1 MKQMLFEL
9 SVNLEYMFHEAG
21 ERLEDRMVAAAAAG
35 FRKVE
40 MFTTANRDVP
50 SLKAALAATGCE
62 LISVVTDPRIQLV
75 IEANHDQ
82 FRAMFAQAAAD
93 AEALGCRNVVV
104 PSGSAV
110 PYMKRP
116 VQLAIVAKAIASV
129 VPVAEAHGVTILL
142 EPVNT
147 RVDHPGVLFGM
158 TEDAVAVVEAV
169 ASPSVRLLYDLYHS
183 VTEREDP
190 CAVFPKVAPLVGHVQ
205 IADAPGRGEPGSGK
219 IDWPAMLQ
227 LIGAAGYTGTVGIE
241 CSPTGPTAAAL
252 TYIRELCGEL
262 TQQA

>member
-1 MKQMLFEL
+1 MPFDL
-9 SVNLEYMFHEAG
+9 SVSLEYLFHEAG

-50 SLKAALAATGCE
+50 SLKAALAETGCQ

-75 IEANHDQ
+75 IETNHDQ
-82 FRAMFAQAAAD
+82 FREMFAAAAAD
-93 AEALGCRNVVV
+93 AAALGCRNIVV

-129 VPVAEAHGVTILL
+129 VPVAEAHGLTILL

-147 RVDHPGVLFGM
+147 RMDHPGVLFGM
-158 TEDAVAVVEAV
+158 TEDAVAVVEEV
-169 ASPSVRLLYDLYHS
+169 NSPSVRLLYDLYHS

-190 CAVFPKVAPLVGHVQ
+190 HAVLPAVSHLVGHIQ
-205 IADAPGRGEPGSGK
+205 IADAPGRGEPGSGG
-219 IDWPAMLQ
+219 IDWPAMLK
-227 LIGAAGYTGTVGIE
+227 LIESTGYTGTIGIE

-252 TYIRELCGEL
+252 AYIQGLCAG
-262 TQQA
+262 

>member
-1 MKQMLFEL
+1 MPFEL

-21 ERLEDRMVAAAAAG
+21 DRLEDRMAAAAAAG
-35 FRKVE
+35 FRRVE

-50 SLKAALAATGCE
+50 SLKRALAETGCE

-75 IEANHDQ
+75 IEGNHDQ
-82 FRAMFAQAAAD
+82 FREMFAQAAAD
-93 AEALGCRNVVV
+93 AAELGCCNVVV

-116 VQLAIVAKAIASV
+116 VQLATVAKAIASV
-129 VPVAEAHGVTILL
+129 VSAAEAHGVTILL

-147 RVDHPGVLFGM
+147 RIDHPGVLFGM
-158 TEDAVAVVEAV
+158 TEDAVAVIEAV
-169 ASPSVRLLYDLYHS
+169 NSPRVRLLYDLYHS

-190 CAVFPKVAPLVGHVQ
+190 SAVLPKVAHLLGHIQ

-219 IDWPAMLQ
+219 IDWSAMLR
-227 LIGAAGYTGTVGIE
+227 LIASVGYTGVIGVE
-241 CSPTGPTAAAL
+241 CSPTKPTAEAL
-252 TYIRELCGEL
+252 AYIRELAA
-262 TQQA
+262 QA

>member
-1 MKQMLFEL
+1 MSVEI

-21 ERLEDRMVAAAAAG
+21 ERLEDRMAAAAAAG

-62 LISVVTDPRIQLV
+62 LFATVTDPRIQLV
-75 IEANHDQ
+75 MEAQHDT
-82 FRAMFAQAAAD
+82 FREMFAKAAAEA
-93 AEALGCRNVVV
+93 AELGARRIVV

-116 VQLAIVAKAIASV
+116 VQLEIVARAIASV
-129 VPVAEAHGVTILL
+129 VPVAESHGLTIML

-158 TEDAVAVVEAV
+158 TEDAVAVIEQVN
-169 ASPSVRLLYDLYHS
+169 SPRVRLLYDLYHS
-183 VTEREDP
+183 ITERENP
-190 CAVFPKVAPLVGHVQ
+190 AEVLPAVIRHVEHIQ
-205 IADAPGRGEPGSGK
+205 IADAPGRGEPGSGAV
-219 IDWPAMLQ
+219 DWPAMLR
-227 LIGAAGYTGTVGIE
+227 LIESVGYAGVLGLE
-241 CSPTGPTAAAL
+241 CSVTGPDTPAAL
-252 TYIRELCGEL
+252 RYFRELCD
-262 TQQA
+262 

>member
-1 MKQMLFEL
+1 MPFEL

-21 ERLEDRMVAAAAAG
+21 ERLEDRMAAAAAAG
-35 FRKVE
+35 FANVE

-50 SLKAALAATGCE
+50 ALRRALDETGCR
-62 LISVVTDPRIQLV
+62 LVSTVTDPRIALCL
-75 IEANHDQ
+75 EPNHDD
-82 FRAMFAQAAAD
+82 FRAMFAQAVKD
-93 AEALGCRNVVV
+93 AQALGCGNVVV

-116 VQLAIVAKAIASV
+116 VQLANAAKAIASV

-158 TEDAVAVVEAV
+158 TEDAVAVIEQVG
-169 ASPSVRLLYDLYHS
+169 SPSVRLLYDVYHS
-183 VTEREDP
+183 ITEREDP
-190 CAVFPKVAPLVGHVQ
+190 FAVLPQVAHLVGHVQ

-219 IDWPAMLQ
+219 VDWPAIVGL
-227 LIGAAGYTGTVGIE
+227 LEKVGYAGVIGVE
-241 CSPTGPTAAAL
+241 CSPTRPTAEAL
-252 TYIRELCGEL
+252 AYIRGLCG
-262 TQQA
+262 